1 MTGIDVSNHQGTI
14 NWANVAA
21 GGAKFAYA
29 KVTEGVNFTDA
40 YFAANYGG
48 AKANGLYAGAYHFAR
63 PDRSSGQAQADYF
76 LDRAKY
82 TADGRTLPPMLD
94 IEWPWDGSGSPSPC
108 YGLSQSQMV
117 NWIRAFVDRVRERT
131 GRATMIYTNTN
142 WWNPCTGNNASF
154 GANPLFIANYSGS
167 SGQLPAGWTKWTLWQ
182 YADSGALPGDQD
194 VFNGTPA
201 EFAALTGGS
210 PNLGVLD
217 FLLSD
222 DPASNVHT
230 RAVINYG
237 NSPMVPI
244 VGDWDGNGTD
254 TPSGYDP
261 TSATFL
267 VSNTPETGQ
276 AQYSFRYG
284 NPGAQPLVGDWDGDG
299 KDNIGVRMGNTFFL
313 RTSPVTSGTE
323 TTTSVAFGDASD
335 TPAIGDWDG
344 DGKDNVGFYRPSA
357 ARFYLRTSANTDPVD
372 VTTVVLYGN
381 TNAQPLIGD
390 WNGDGKDN
398 IGVRMGNTFFFRT
411 SEVNDNAE
419 VTASVAYGN
428 GTTEIPIVGDWD
440 GNGTD
445 TQGIVA

>member
-1 MTGIDVSNHQGTI
+1 MPTTTRVIAAALGGLTASVLLGAPAGTAAPMPDQPAAAPSALASDRGGPI
-14 NWANVAA
+14 ARAETLARAQNWV
-21 GGAKFAYA
+21 
-29 KVTEGVNFTDA
+29 
-40 YFAANYGG
+40 
-48 AKANGLYAGAYHFAR
+48 
-63 PDRSSGQAQADYF
+63 DRSITYTQTGTWATDPDGAHTYRRDCSGLVSMAWHLGSSLVTNQF
-76 LDRAKY
+76 LDKARAG
-82 TADGRTLPPMLD
+82 DGMHVIPFDDLRPGDAMVRD
-94 IEWPWDGSGSPSPC
+94 SDGSGSDGHMELFSHWVNS
-108 YGLSQSQMV
+108 GNHSQGAYVYSFNSTGETVRNPYANNNFGNLGRNSDSEMRSYTP
-117 NWIRAFVDRVRERT
+117 IRYNRIVED
-131 GRATMIYTNTN
+131 G
-142 WWNPCTGNNASF
+142 P
-154 GANPLFIANYSGS
+154 
-167 SGQLPAGWTKWTLWQ
+167 
-182 YADSGALPGDQD
+182 
-194 VFNGTPA
+194 
-201 EFAALTGGS
+201 

-299 KDNIGVRMGNTFFL
+299 KDNVGVRMGNTFFL
-313 RTSPVTSGTE
+313 RTSSVASGTE
-323 TTTSVAFGDASD
+323 TTTSVAFGDVSD
-335 TPAIGDWDG
+335 IPVIGDWDG
-344 DGKDNVGFYRPSA
+344 DGKDNVGFYRPSG

-372 VTTVVLYGN
+372 ATTVVLYGN
-381 TNAQPLIGD
+381 TNVQPLIGD